1 MTTLF
6 IGLGAMGAP
15 MATNLAKGNEPLFV
29 FDVNPAAAHKLAETV
44 EAQVTETLHPL
55 PNGIDTVVL
64 MVPNSR
70 IVEDILT
77 GDTGLFAQLQPDSLV
92 IDMSSSEPGSART
105 LAATA
110 AGHHLE
116 FVDAPVSGGVA
127 KATTGELAI
136 MAGGSNAAFDRAK
149 PFLSRMG
156 TSIHHV
162 GAAGAGDAAK
172 ALNNLLSATNI
183 AAAAEVLSAASRF
196 GIEPAAMLDV
206 INASTSRSQ
215 ASEVKYTKHILPG
228 TFNSGFAMDLML
240 KDLKIA
246 RTLTSE
252 AGLATPITDAG
263 FDVAHASRE
272 YAGTPP
278 DHTEIARFY
287 EARNNVELRG

>member
-15 MATNLAKGNEPLFV
+15 MATSLAKSDEPLIV
-29 FDVNPAAAHKLAETV
+29 FDVNAAAAHKLAESTG
-44 EAQVTETLHPL
+44 ARVTETLQPL
-55 PNGIDTVVL
+55 PAGIRTVVL

-77 GDTGLFAQLQPDSLV
+77 GTDGVFGQLAPGALV
-92 IDMSSSEPGSART
+92 IDMSSSEPESARS

-110 AGHHLE
+110 ASQGID

-127 KATTGELAI
+127 RAVTGELAI
-136 MAGGSNAAFDRAK
+136 MAGGSSESFARAK
-149 PFLSRMG
+149 PILSLMG
-156 TSIHHV
+156 ASLHHV

-183 AAAAEVLSAASRF
+183 AAAAEVLSAATRF
-196 GIEPAAMLDV
+196 GIEPAAMLAV

-228 TFNSGFAMDLML
+228 TFDSGFAMELML
-240 KDLKIA
+240 KDLRIA

-263 FDVAHASRE
+263 FDVAHAARE

-287 EARNNVELRG
+287 EAHNNVELRG